1 MLTINLFLLCWLRFW
16 LPVEY
21 GEKLFKFNA
30 VVTVLIE
37 FFEDVFDLI
46 LREFNVELIK
56 GFFNLL
62 G

>member
-1 MLTINLFLLCWLRFW
+1 MLTINLFLLCWLRVW

-21 GEKLFKFNA
+21 GEKLFEFDA

-46 LREFNVELIK
+46 LWEFNVELIK
-56 GFFNLL
+56 GFFDLL

>member
-21 GEKLFKFNA
+21 GEKLFEFDT

-46 LREFNVELIK
+46 LWEFNVELIK
-56 GFFNLL
+56 GFFDLL